1 MSIPRFLRA
10 TLSRQARLPLILSV
24 ILLAAQGNQYVGAFD
39 VTGRTAEPV
48 KVQADWAELDERT
61 GDSTYRGN
69 VVVRQGRSMIEA
81 NEIRIKAGDNGIKYF
96 MATGEPVHM
105 LIYDAEKS
113 EETHAYAKSMEFDQ
127 AKSRV
132 TLSVNARLQQAKSS
146 FQGERILYNTV
157 TQIVSAESKPGASS
171 EGRVEIIYHPS
182 PRQSEPTP

>member
-1 MSIPRFLRA
+1 MSL
-10 TLSRQARLPLILSV
+10 QARLPLFLLV
-24 ILLAAQGNQYVGAFD
+24 ILLAGQGQQPAMAFD

-81 NEIRIKAGDNGIKYF
+81 SEIRIKAGDNGIVYF
-96 MATGEPVHM
+96 IATGEPAHM

-113 EETHAYAKSMEFDQ
+113 EETHAYAKNMEFEQ
-127 AKSRV
+127 SKSRV

-146 FQGERILYNTV
+146 FQGERIVYNTV

-182 PRQSEPTP
+182 PKQSEPAP